1 MRARLHGV
9 ICPDCGIRA
18 TAVALDAGPQLVRH
32 DYRKRGVAR
41 CKKTWLVEPD
51 PVNERLNLFELPADR
66 LVQDEALAQAVEKF
80 VRERDLERAEAAAQ
94 AVEDVFGLKVN
105 PIEGLRMVG

>member
-41 CKKTWLVEPD
+41 CKKVWLVRPD
-51 PVNERLNLFELPADR
+51 PINDRLNIFELPPDR
-66 LVQDEALAQAVEKF
+66 LAQDEALGRAVDAF
-80 VRERDLERAEAAAQ
+80 VRERDMERAEAAAQ
-94 AVEDVFGLKVN
+94 AVEDLLGVS
-105 PIEGLRMVG
+105 PIEGLRMAG

>member
-41 CKKTWLVEPD
+41 CKKVWLVRPD
-51 PVNERLNLFELPADR
+51 PVNDRLNLFELPADR
-66 LVQDEALAQAVEKF
+66 MRQDEALAEAVEHF
-80 VRERDLERAEAAAQ
+80 VHERDLERVEVAAQ
-94 AVEDVFGLKVN
+94 TIEDLFGIHVS
-105 PIEGLRMVG
+105 PAEGLRMLA